1 MSVVRVVSWPSQS
14 AITVVSTPPC
24 SSRMA
29 LVWRGTCG
37 EIGLLL
43 SVGQRCAAT
52 AACLVSSRSTES
64 RLSRPPWLARNS

>member
-1 MSVVRVVSWPSQS
+1 
-14 AITVVSTPPC
+14 
-24 SSRMA
+24 MA
-29 LVWRGTCG
+29 LVWRSTCG

-64 RLSRPPWLARNS
+64 RLSRAAVAGGEQRIVRLAGLLGQPGA